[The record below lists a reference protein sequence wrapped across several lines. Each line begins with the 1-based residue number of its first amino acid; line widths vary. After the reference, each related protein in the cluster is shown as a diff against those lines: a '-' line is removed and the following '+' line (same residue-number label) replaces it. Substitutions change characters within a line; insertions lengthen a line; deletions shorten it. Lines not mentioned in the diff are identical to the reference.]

1 MRGKASVWRRTG
13 VLEAQRP
20 RRASRQP
27 SWDLAA
33 LSDAELEA
41 LLPLAEKQAA
51 AEAEGRAPAWTRNEQ
66 DLLAGLAAKAGAIK

>member
-1 MRGKASVWRRTG
+1 

-20 RRASRQP
+20 RRAPQTCD
-27 SWDLAA
+27 WTLAA

-51 AEAEGRAPAWTRNEQ
+51 AEAAGGAPAWTPE
-66 DLLAGLAAKAGAIK
+66 DVALLERLAAKARVTT